1 MTDNPQQPQGSPASQ
16 QPGQQPGQQPP
27 AAPGPLPYG
36 TPAQQPY
43 AAPDQQGSKYGTGTY
58 NPGEV
63 GQPVAEPKS
72 WGRLKMLTLAS
83 LAIYVISSIVS
94 FLTFGNEAILEEQ
107 LDAQVETMG
116 MSREQLEQGMEMGM
130 VIAMVM
136 AVAALVIAVVVYL
149 LVYFGLRKGK
159 NWARILGTVF
169 AALGTLFTLY
179 GLTSIGTMMSAAPGL
194 GIVTLVIT
202 VVFLL
207 VNIWWL
213 VTAFSKDSNAYLRA
227 RAGR

>member
-1 MTDNPQQPQGSPASQ
+1 MTDNPQQPQGNPAPQ

-43 AAPDQQGSKYGTGTY
+43 SAPDQQGSKYGTGTY

-83 LAIYVISSIVS
+83 LAIYVVYSIVS
-94 FLTFGNEAILEEQ
+94 FLTSGNEDLLDAQ
-107 LDAQVETMG
+107 LDAQAGMGIPRDELEEIVEASM
-116 MSREQLEQGMEMGM
+116 
-130 VIAMVM
+130 AFVM
-136 AVAALVIAVVVYL
+136 ITAVVALVIAVVVYL

-169 AALGTLFTLY
+169 AALGTLFMLY
-179 GLTSIGTMMSAAPGL
+179 GLTTIGTMMSAAPGL
-194 GIVTLVIT
+194 GIATLVIT
-202 VVFLL
+202 VVFVL

-213 VTAFSKDSNAYLRA
+213 VTAFSKDSNAYVNSR
-227 RAGR
+227 R

>member
-1 MTDNPQQPQGSPASQ
+1 MTDNPQQPQGNPAS
-16 QPGQQPGQQPP
+16 QQPGQQPP

-43 AAPDQQGSKYGTGTY
+43 AAPDQQGSKYGTGAY

-63 GQPVAEPKS
+63 GQPMGEPKS
-72 WGRLKMLTLAS
+72 WGRLKMLTLLS
-83 LAIYVISSIVS
+83 LAIYVVSSIVS
-94 FLTFGNEAILEEQ
+94 FLTAGNEAILEEQ
-107 LDAQVETMG
+107 LDAQAGMGIPRDELEDIVEMSMG
-116 MSREQLEQGMEMGM
+116 FVM
-130 VIAMVM
+130 VT
-136 AVAALVIAVVVYL
+136 AVVALVIAVVVYL

-179 GLTSIGTMMSAAPGL
+179 GLTGIGTMMSAAPGL

-213 VTAFSKDSNAYLRA
+213 VTAFSKDSNAYVNSR
-227 RAGR
+227 R

>member
-1 MTDNPQQPQGSPASQ
+1 MTDNPQQPQGNPAS
-16 QPGQQPGQQPP
+16 QQPGQQPP

-43 AAPDQQGSKYGTGTY
+43 AAPDQQGSKYGTGAY

-63 GQPVAEPKS
+63 GQPMDEPKS
-72 WGRLKMLTLAS
+72 WGRLKMLTLVS
-83 LAIYVISSIVS
+83 LAIYVVSSIVS
-94 FLTFGNEAILEEQ
+94 FLTAGNEAILEEQ
-107 LDAQVETMG
+107 LDAQAETMG
-116 MSREQLEQGMEMGM
+116 MSREQLEQGMELGMG
-130 VIAMVM
+130 IAMVT
-136 AVAALVIAVVVYL
+136 AVVSLVIAVVVYL

-179 GLTSIGTMMSAAPGL
+179 GLISIGTMMSAAPGL

-202 VVFLL
+202 VVFVL

-213 VTAFSKDSNAYLRA
+213 VTAFSKDSNAYVNSR
-227 RAGR
+227 R